1 MMNTNK
7 TIDERLFER
16 LMQAP
21 RQMRMMMRA
30 EFGGP
35 EGKGPHGPHGYHGH
49 GGPVRQRIGDSGFY
63 IDCGHRRAGIYP
75 AFEEN
80 RRFPRIG
87 RRKDFCYEKG
97 SN

>member
-1 MMNTNK
+1 MNMMNTNK

-30 EFGGP
+30 EFAGP
-35 EGKGPHGPHGYHGH
+35 EGKGPHGCHGH
-49 GGPVRQRIGDSGFY
+49 GGPVRHRLGDPGVHSDG
-63 IDCGHRRAGIYP
+63 GHRRAGIYP
-75 AFEEN
+75 AAEEN

-87 RRKDFCYEKG
+87 RRKDFCYEI
-97 SN
+97 